1 MAGFVEMKW
10 LIRVSFAISVVLGLV
25 VFWPEKVEV
34 AAASEASK
42 PERVESRPLPVKARK
57 LVEKIREIENATA
70 DEIGGLWEL
79 I

>member
-1 MAGFVEMKW
+1 MAFRIG
-10 LIRVSFAISVVLGLV
+10 S
-25 VFWPEKVEV
+25 
-34 AAASEASK
+34 SK